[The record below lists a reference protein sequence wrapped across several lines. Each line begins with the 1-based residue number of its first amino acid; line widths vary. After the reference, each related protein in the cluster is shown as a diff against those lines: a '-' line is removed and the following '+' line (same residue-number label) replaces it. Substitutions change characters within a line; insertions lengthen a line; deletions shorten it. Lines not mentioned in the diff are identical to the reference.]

1 MVMNPENQPVE
12 LMSLEIE
19 EIIQFFLS
27 VTSTKAVQYL
37 GVPMAEG
44 QEGEKN
50 LEKARLAIDC
60 TRVLVEKLQPYVS
73 EDESKQLNGVVSNLQ
88 FAYVRESN

>member
-1 MVMNPENQPVE
+1 MNPENNQLN

-37 GVPMAEG
+37 GVPMIEG
-44 QEGEKN
+44 QAEDKD
-50 LEKARLAIDC
+50 LVKARLAIDC
-60 TRVLVEKLQPYVS
+60 TKVLVEKLEPYVS
-73 EDESKQLNGVVSNLQ
+73 EEEIKQLNSVISNLQ
-88 FAYVRESN
+88 FAYVRESS